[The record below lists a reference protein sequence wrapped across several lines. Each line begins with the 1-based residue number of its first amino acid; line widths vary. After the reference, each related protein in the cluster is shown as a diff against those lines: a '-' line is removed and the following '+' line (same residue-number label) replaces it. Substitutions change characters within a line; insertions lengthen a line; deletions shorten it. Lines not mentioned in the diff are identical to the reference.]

1 MKKWLLSGFV
11 GFFVSLMACSSSHS
25 QVLTVNGS
33 TTPGIIF
40 VGTSTFDSPLL
51 PPITIFFGAGP
62 VPAHPILTTVTQA
75 LGNPF
80 NDRGNIWPKENF
92 VVFGASAGFFTT
104 GTAVVLFSSPAP
116 AVDVGPLYSVTPAAG
131 AFVGSVG
138 YGFPGVSPDQPHGT
152 YTAPIR
158 LSALP
163 LAQTVDFSL
172 RWVVEPRFKLLIVP
186 ISSGRGNFGS
196 ISFGEGAPNQEFVIA
211 TQTNEGESYIITMDT
226 EGIIN
231 QFGTILEGI
240 TIFSD
245 GFSGNA
251 LKGVEIPI
259 QTPTPLLPGVPIVI
273 YQSNAFGSSDFFNLG
288 IAIVPP
294 FGQQAGDYSG
304 VIVLTMVT
312 K

>member
-11 GFFVSLMACSSSHS
+11 GLFISFMGPTASHS
-25 QVLTVNGS
+25 QVLSANGS
-33 TTPGIIF
+33 TAPGTIF
-40 VGTSTFDSPLL
+40 VGLSTFDSPLL

-62 VPAHPILTTVTQA
+62 VPAHPAATTITQA
-75 LGNPF
+75 LGNPVS
-80 NDRGNIWPKENF
+80 NRGTIWPKENF
-92 VVFGASAGFFTT
+92 VVFGASTGFFTT
-104 GTAVVLFSSPAP
+104 GTAVVLFSSPSP
-116 AVDVGPLYSVTPAAG
+116 AVDIVSLYSVTPAAG

-138 YGFPGVSPDQPHGT
+138 YGYPGVNPDQPHGIYIVT
-152 YTAPIR
+152 ISLNT
-158 LSALP
+158 LP
-163 LAQTVDFSL
+163 VSQTVTFSL
-172 RWVVEPRFKLLIVP
+172 RWQVQQRFKLLIVP
-186 ISSGRGNFGS
+186 TSAGRGDFGS
-196 ISFGEGAPNQEFVIA
+196 VSFGEGAPNQEFVIA
-211 TQTNEGESYIITMDT
+211 TQTNEGEPYIITMET
-226 EGIIN
+226 EGIMN

-259 QTPTPLLPGVPIVI
+259 QIPTPLLPNVPIVI
-273 YQSNAFGSSDFFNLG
+273 YQSNSLGSSDFFNLG